1 MNDHVL
7 NGKSIERRETINT
20 MGIGDF
26 SIAALVAETKAEA
39 QRLNDGGLK
48 NGDFTVQITIRGRMD
63 EIDKIN
69 ARLDVSH
76 YHYQSFDGN
85 TQSAKGIEWEEVHGE
100 LRRRLTRDSALKRL
114 AHMKE
119 EPLA

>member
-1 MNDHVL
+1 MNEQVIRG
-7 NGKSIERRETINT
+7 NEVATRENINT

-39 QRLNDGGLK
+39 RRLLEGGLR
-48 NGDFTVQITIRGRMD
+48 NGDFTVHITIRGRMD

-85 TQSAKGIEWEEVHGE
+85 TQSAKGIEWDEVHGE
-100 LRRRLTRDSALKRL
+100 LRRRLVRDSALKRL
-114 AHMKE
+114 VHQKE
-119 EPLA
+119 EPFA